1 MSDSDPEPSM
11 SGKTEPNSEVKVT
24 IGSIDD
30 SGTHTVFEGK
40 VKADDSGSFTV
51 DKSTMGDG
59 FPEHFTPGE
68 YSFTTKV
75 SDPAGNESFTSIPKN
90 YTPKNGAFSIERIFD
105 DDFDDLTKIQG
116 DYSPVFRPIDGD
128 RKPTFEGTAE
138 ANAEITLVVKHHG
151 YDFMTNQRTPVEI
164 QDVLT
169 TRADENGRWSVEANV
184 DYKDSMQDYHTV
196 EAKATNPSGETL
208 DLTPT
213 TFFMPTTAPQDHL

>member
-11 SGKTEPNSEVKVT
+11 SGKTEPNSEINVK
-24 IGSIDD
+24 IGKIED

-40 VKADDSGSFTV
+40 VTADDNGNFTV

-59 FPEHFTPGE
+59 FPEHFVPGE
-68 YSFTTKV
+68 YSFTTRV
-75 SDPAGNESFTSIPKN
+75 FDPAGNSSFTNLPKN
-90 YTPKNGAFSIERIFD
+90 YTPKNGAFSIERIYD
-105 DDFDDLTKIQG
+105 DDFSDLTLQG
-116 DYSPVFRPIDGD
+116 DYGPFFRAKDAD
-128 RKPTFEGTAE
+128 RTPTFEGTAE
-138 ANAEITLVVKHHG
+138 ANAEVTLVVKYHG
-151 YDFMTNQRTPVEI
+151 YDYLEDKRTPVEI

-184 DYKDSMQDYHTV
+184 DYKDSGSAYHTV

-213 TFFMPTTAPQDHL
+213 TFFMPTTAPEDHL